1 MSCLILA
8 NFSTQGIHLDP
19 SIYLMDEEKGV
30 NNSRTE
36 KKVPD
41 SENPD
46 ISAERKTEHQPKN
59 GLAVSKTSSVKE
71 NEHSFKSPECMPEEG
86 RISEALLHADSHG
99 TDFYDSAHSKEKGPK
114 DEGKQENASDI
125 NSYFLY
131 LINIFFPC
139 SKFKTG

>member
-1 MSCLILA
+1 
-8 NFSTQGIHLDP
+8 
-19 SIYLMDEEKGV
+19 MDEEKGV

-99 TDFYDSAHSKEKGPK
+99 TNFYDSAHSKEKGPK

-125 NSYFLY
+125 NSYFFVSHQYNLS
-131 LINIFFPC
+131 P
-139 SKFKTG
+139 